1 LGVDF
6 YYFFGIGSALFLAV
20 LLFFALLRMQ
30 RNRNILV
37 SGASLSEEVL
47 EDHARTIAREHSI
60 SLKYNTAGWPMLRMN
75 DNYSAILS
83 ICNSLNDDVAQ
94 KRTVPPAAEWLL
106 DNFYIVE
113 EQVKSIRRDLTKREY
128 YNLPILGK
136 GRSKGYARILAIAME
151 LVSHTDGQIEIGTLL
166 KYLEAYQSH
175 TVLLEREIRI
185 IPIMIKLALIENVR
199 KLSEKIMEAQIQ
211 WNIADEIFEK
221 WMVEEDVD
229 VKAINKLFKSNI
241 KTMDEINPSFIE
253 HLFYR
258 LRRSGRSYSGILK
271 YIDEN
276 LDKYNATTETI
287 AQKEHNVQAV
297 YTVSMGNCIASL
309 KYLSSFDWC
318 EIFENIS
325 FLEKI
330 LRQDPEGV
338 YSQMDID
345 SRNYYKNKIGMLA
358 KAHRV
363 SELHIAREAVEL
375 AKAASAECREAREA
389 RADGKDVAEA
399 AGADG
404 KTGADGKAGTG
415 ITGREAGAG
424 IATGAD
430 WAEDENQC
438 CKRSHVGYYLVG
450 RGLPLL
456 ESRQKGEKSDWEKTK
471 AWLSENLGKFY
482 LGFVVLFT
490 LIIVI
495 LALNY
500 AYWSPGGEN
509 IWLIVL
515 AGLAAL
521 IPASEIAVSIA
532 NWLVCKVKKPSFFPR
547 LELKD
552 GIPDNLR
559 TMVVIPALLSDEKRV
574 EQLMENME
582 SHYLANREQNLYF
595 ALLGAFSDSDGPSK
609 TNDSSV
615 LHTAADGIR
624 RLNQKY
630 AKDGKDLF
638 YFYNRLRKF
647 NECDNR
653 WTGWERKRGALMEF
667 NEMLLGSQ
675 ETSIIFYSHSKL
687 PADDIKYIVTLDAD
701 TMLPFGMAKKMI
713 GAMAHPLN
721 KPVID
726 RNRGI
731 VTEGYGVMQPR
742 ISFDIESANKSVFS
756 RIYTGQEGID
766 PYSSAISD
774 VYQDLFGEGIFT
786 GKGIYDLKTFQ
797 AVLKDAIPE
806 NAVLSHDLLEGSY
819 ARAALVTDLELVDSY
834 PAKYNSWMAR
844 LHRWIRGDWQ
854 LIPWLRRK
862 IYNRKKELIPN
873 PLSFISLWKIAD
885 NLRRSLVSSSLL
897 VLFLTGMSVLPGSAN
912 VWAGFAVF
920 VLGLPLILNFLDE
933 LRRRLKYDRIKRYRP
948 GFFGIKSSLFQFL
961 LSVLFL
967 PYHAL
972 KMLDAIFVTLFRV
985 CVSKKHMLEWVTAAD
1000 VEKAL
1005 SGTLKSYWYSMGPCI
1020 LFGIFLVFF
1029 AAGLKPEGFIA
1040 ASALFIAWGISP
1052 SIAYRISQDDS
1063 AEDEKLSEEALEELR
1078 KITRR
1083 TWRYFEEFTN
1093 SRNNYLAPD
1102 NFQEDPPRGIAYRTS
1117 PTNIGLGLLAAL
1129 TGRDMGYTGIKETV
1143 DSIART
1149 VTTIEKMEKW
1159 NGHLYNWYDTRVL
1172 EPLHPLYVSTVDSGN
1187 FVCYLITLAE
1197 GLKGYFSSPLVDRV
1211 FAAGI
1216 RDTIRNGLEEGE
1228 ALPGEFDCFGFMEDG
1243 GEISLIQWNKALTD
1257 LIGGRLTAAVR
1268 KPVWKSKAERM
1279 GKMFK
1284 DELSA
1289 FTPWAALAEEMPE
1302 ELRHGELAE
1311 ETEKLLDLLKTNVS
1325 LESVSEINKRIL
1337 EQIDRL
1343 NKATVKVKDGAFER
1357 GFAWMNEVIGAVLE
1371 SDRSTRAFIEK
1382 YKQLLARIES
1392 LASAISFK
1400 PLYNESRQ
1408 LFSIGYNVDEKKL
1421 TNSYYDLLASEA
1433 RQASYLAIA
1442 RGEVPPKHWFM
1453 LGRLL
1458 TVVDRYQGLVSWSGT
1473 MFEYMMPLLLMKSYR
1488 NTLLDETYSF
1498 VVKGQEKYGKV
1509 RNMPWGVS
1517 ESAFHSLDINLD
1529 YQYKAIGV
1537 PWLGL
1542 KRGLVEDAVTSPYST
1557 FMALLVCPEE
1567 SYENIRYLK
1576 AEGLEGPY
1584 GFYEAA
1590 DYTPERLSFQSK
1602 KVIIKSFMAHHQG
1615 MSLLALNNYINHCI
1629 MQERFHAV
1637 PEVRAARLL
1646 LQEKVP
1652 VNILFT
1658 KDNKEKISITKAR
1671 IYRDKGA
1678 FRRFTAPDFE
1688 LPKAHVLSNGSY
1700 SVMLTDKGTGY
1711 SRSKTADITR
1721 WREDPVLDSYG
1732 MFFYIRNVTTD
1743 QYWSAAYAPFNVLP
1757 DKYEVIFTPDKAV
1770 YKRADGDVE
1779 TAYEI
1784 VVASDDNAEI
1794 RKLDLKNNGQEACFI
1809 EVTSYFEV
1817 VLASRSSDLAHPA
1830 FSNLFIR
1837 TEYDPEHR
1845 ALLANRRPRGH
1856 DDKEMWIAGIPII
1869 VGDIAEDVQYETDR
1883 MQFIGRGHT
1892 VYHPLILE
1900 REKPL
1905 SNTVG
1910 AVLDPIISQRIKL
1923 KIEPEESAQIAFVT
1937 VTAGSRETIME
1948 LLAKYNNMEAC
1959 DSAFWLALT
1968 RSQVETKYL
1977 NIKAPEM
1984 ELYQD
1989 MISNILYRSAQKENY
2004 RDLIGKNRKGQSSL
2018 WSYGISGDRPVILVE
2033 LTKAEE
2039 VDILYEVLKAHE
2051 YWRLKDL
2058 KVDLVILSHE
2068 ENSYSNPLYTLISEI
2083 VQSSETYDV
2092 LQRHNDVFI
2101 LNTNSMEPEDV
2112 PLLYA
2117 VARMIFKGGCG
2128 TMKEQVQSGPC
2139 LPRVPVFLE
2148 TAKNASNHLL
2158 NRNRRRRLREQ
2169 PEEEPAAASGEIRF
2183 FNGLGGFDSDGRE
2196 YVIRLEPGQITPAPW
2211 ANVIANPEFG
2221 FMVTEVG
2228 GGYTWCENSR
2238 ENKLSPWSNDPVSD
2252 NPGEVFY
2259 LKEEHGEPWSI
2270 TPLPARDEEAYTVRH
2285 GFGYTEFEHESRGI
2299 KQRLIQFVPVK
2310 GTVKI
2315 SMISLKNDSGE
2326 EKNLWITYYLT
2337 PVMGVNAREN
2347 AMHLVT
2353 SLSGTGALLLENPYN
2368 REFPDRVCFIDSS
2381 AEERTVTGDRKEFF
2395 GFGMM
2400 TSPDALKYRKLS
2412 GAIGGDLDPCAAM
2425 QANIRLMPGEA
2436 RDVVFLLGMAARK
2449 EEALELA
2456 ETYKDIGRAKG
2467 ALAEVKQFWREM
2479 LQTVQVNTPDPSM
2492 NIILNGWL
2500 VYQAVS
2506 CRMWARTAFYQAG
2519 GAFGFRDQLQD
2530 SLAVMAIRPE
2540 IAGNQILRH
2549 ARHQFSQGDVLH
2561 WWHEPAGKGTRTRF
2575 SDDYL
2580 WLPYVTAEYVRATG
2594 DFELLKKEEP
2604 FLEEELLKKFEEER
2618 YCRPGMT
2625 KETASIYE
2633 HCVRAVEYGL
2643 KFGERG
2649 LPLMGGGDWND
2660 GMNTVGNDGK
2670 GESVWLGWFLCTTLA
2685 KFIPI
2690 CRIMGEHTRAERYLG
2705 VIDAVA
2711 EAIEKNAWDGNWYKR
2726 AFFDNGAPLGS
2737 VNNKECK
2744 IDSLAQSWAVIS
2756 GKGDPARVKKALNS
2770 LEDYLVMRDA
2780 GLIKLLTPPFDEGEL
2795 EPGYIKSYVPGVR
2808 ENGGQYTHAAA
2819 WAIIAFAMTGDGDK
2833 ACELFGLINPI
2844 NHTRT
2849 DRECSIYK
2857 AEPYVIA
2864 ADVYSVP
2871 PHVGRGGWT
2880 WYTGTASWFYKAGL
2894 ENILGFTKAADHL
2907 VIDPCIP
2914 KKWAEYSIQYRY
2926 RGTVYRITVKNPNNV
2941 NRGVAAVT
2949 VDGAP
2954 QKRNTVSLADDG
2966 GTHEVEVILGQ
2977 E

>member
-1 LGVDF
+1 
-6 YYFFGIGSALFLAV
+6 
-20 LLFFALLRMQ
+20 MQ
-30 RNRNILV
+30 KNRNILV

-75 DNYSAILS
+75 DNYSTILS
-83 ICNSLNDDVAQ
+83 VCDSLNEYVAQ

-113 EQVKSIRRDLTKREY
+113 EQVKSIRRDLTKKEY
-128 YNLPILGK
+128 YRLPILGK

-185 IPIMIKLALIENVR
+185 IPIMLKLALIENIR
-199 KLSEKIMEAQIQ
+199 RLSEKIMEAQTQ
-211 WNIADEIFEK
+211 WNLADEIFEK
-221 WMVEEDVD
+221 WMSEEDVD
-229 VKAINKLFKSNI
+229 VKAINKLFKSGI
-241 KTMDEINPSFIE
+241 RAMDEVNPSFIE

-258 LRRSGRSYSGILK
+258 LRRSGRNYSAILK
-271 YIDEN
+271 HIDEY
-276 LDKYNATTETI
+276 LDKYNTSAEI
-287 AQKEHNVQAV
+287 VARKEHNVQAV

-318 EIFENIS
+318 EIFESIS

-330 LRQDPEGV
+330 LRQDPEGI
-338 YSQMDID
+338 YSAMDID
-345 SRNYYKNKIGMLA
+345 SRNYYKNQIGMLA
-358 KAHRV
+358 KAYRV
-363 SELHIAREAVEL
+363 SELHIAREAIEL
-375 AKAASAECREAREA
+375 AKAAAAECRE
-389 RADGKDVAEA
+389 V
-399 AGADG
+399 
-404 KTGADGKAGTG
+404 
-415 ITGREAGAG
+415 REAGEA
-424 IATGAD
+424 
-430 WAEDENQC
+430 DENLCSKQ
-438 CKRSHVGYYLVG
+438 SHVGYYLFG
-450 RGLPLL
+450 RGLKLL
-456 ESRQKGEKSDWEKTK
+456 ESRLKGEKSFWEKVK
-471 AWLSENLGKFY
+471 QSLSESLGNIY
-482 LGFVVLFT
+482 LGFIVT
-490 LIIVI
+490 LTLLIAA
-495 LALNY
+495 LAAYY
-500 AYWSPGGEN
+500 ARQSPGDES
-509 IWLIVL
+509 IFLAAL
-515 AGLAAL
+515 AGAAAL
-521 IPASEIAVSIA
+521 IPGSEIAVAVA

-547 LELKD
+547 LELKE
-552 GIPDNLR
+552 GIPEELC
-559 TMVVIPALLSDEKRV
+559 TMVVIPALLSDESRV
-574 EQLMENME
+574 KQLLENME
-582 SHYLANREQNLYF
+582 SHYLANREKNLYF
-595 ALLGAFSDSDGPSK
+595 ALLGAFADSDGPSGD
-609 TNDSSV
+609 NDASV
-615 LHTAADGIR
+615 LRTAAEGIKE
-624 RLNQKY
+624 LNRKY

-638 YFYNRLRKF
+638 YFYNRIRKY

-667 NEMLLGSQ
+667 NDMLLGSQ
-675 ETSIIFYSHSKL
+675 ETSIAFYSNGKL
-687 PADDIKYIVTLDAD
+687 PAENIKYVITLDAD

-721 KPVID
+721 TPVID
-726 RNRGI
+726 PKKGI
-731 VTEGYGVMQPR
+731 VTEGYGIMQPR
-742 ISFDIESANKSVFS
+742 ISFDIESANKSIFS
-756 RIYTGQEGID
+756 RIYTGQEGMD

-797 AVLKDAIPE
+797 SVLKDAIPE

-819 ARAALVTDLELVDSY
+819 VRAALVTDLELVDSY
-834 PAKYNSWMAR
+834 PSKYNSWMAR

-854 LIPWLRRK
+854 LLPWLRRK
-862 IYNRKKELIPN
+862 IYNRKRELIPN

-885 NLRRSLVSSSLL
+885 NLRRSLVAPSLL
-897 VLFLTGMSVLPGSAN
+897 VLLILGFSVLPGSAN
-912 VWAGFAVF
+912 LWACLAVF
-920 VLGLPLILNFLDE
+920 VMGLPLILNFLDE

-961 LSVLFL
+961 LSILFL
-967 PYHAL
+967 PYHSMR
-972 KMLDAIFVTLFRV
+972 MLDAIVVTLFRV
-985 CVSKKHMLEWVTAAD
+985 CISKKNMLEWVTSAD
-1000 VEKAL
+1000 VEKTQ
-1005 SGTLKSYWYSMGPCI
+1005 SGTLKSYWVSMGPSVA
-1020 LFGIFLVFF
+1020 FGVLIVFLS
-1029 AAGLKPEGFIA
+1029 AWLKPEGFIA
-1040 ASALFIAWGISP
+1040 ASALFIAWGIAP
-1052 SIAYRISQDDS
+1052 SIAYRVSLDDS
-1063 AEDEKLSEEALEELR
+1063 AEEEKLTPEALTELR
-1078 KITRR
+1078 KIARR
-1083 TWRYFEEFTN
+1083 TWRYFEEFAN
-1093 SRNNYLAPD
+1093 ARNNYLAPD

-1117 PTNIGLGLLAAL
+1117 PTNIGLGLLATL
-1129 TGRDMGYTGIKETV
+1129 TARDMGYIGIKETV

-1159 NGHLYNWYDTRVL
+1159 NGHLYNWYDTRIL
-1172 EPLHPLYVSTVDSGN
+1172 EPLRPLYVSTVDSGN
-1187 FVCYLITLAE
+1187 FVGYLLTLAE
-1197 GLKGYFSSPLVDRV
+1197 GLKGYLASPLVDKV
-1211 FAAGI
+1211 FADGI
-1216 RDTIRNGLEEGE
+1216 RDTVRNGLDDGEE
-1228 ALPGEFDCFGFMEDG
+1228 LPAEFDCLNFMEN
-1243 GEISLIQWNKALTD
+1243 GEISLILWNKAIND
-1257 LIGGRLTAAVR
+1257 LAGGRLTSKIR
-1268 KPVWKSKAERM
+1268 KPVWKGKAERM
-1279 GKMFK
+1279 GRMFRE
-1284 DELSA
+1284 ELET
-1289 FTPWAALAEEMPE
+1289 FTPWAVLAEEIPE
-1302 ELRHGELAE
+1302 ELLHPELAGE
-1311 ETEKLLDLLKTNVS
+1311 AEKLLKLLGFNVS
-1325 LESVSEINKRIL
+1325 LANVSEINKGIL
-1337 EQIDRL
+1337 EQVDRL
-1343 NKATVKVKDGAFER
+1343 NKATVKIKNGSFEK
-1357 GFAWMNEVIGAVLE
+1357 GFVWMNEVIGAVLE
-1371 SDRSTRAFIEK
+1371 SDRNCRAFAEK
-1382 YKQLLARIES
+1382 YHQLISRIES
-1392 LASAISFK
+1392 LAAAICFK
-1400 PLYNESRQ
+1400 PLYNENRQ

-1433 RQASYLAIA
+1433 RQASYIAIA

-1458 TVVDRYQGLVSWSGT
+1458 TVVDRHQGLVSWSGT

-1498 VVKGQEKYGKV
+1498 VVKSQEKYGKV

-1517 ESAFHSLDINLD
+1517 ESAFNSLDINLD

-1557 FMALLVCPEE
+1557 FLALLVCPEE
-1567 SYENIRYLK
+1567 AWENIQYLK

-1602 KVIIKSFMAHHQG
+1602 KAIIKSFMAHHQG
-1615 MSLLALNNYINHCI
+1615 MSLLALNNYLNGCI

-1637 PEVRAARLL
+1637 PEVKAARLL

-1658 KDNKEKISITKAR
+1658 KDTKEKIAISKAK

-1678 FRRFTAPDFE
+1678 YRRFTAPDFD
-1688 LPKAHVLSNGSY
+1688 LPRAHVLSNGNY
-1700 SVMLTDKGTGY
+1700 SVMLTDRGTGY

-1721 WREDPVLDSYG
+1721 WREDPVLDNYG
-1732 MFFYIRNVTTD
+1732 MFFYIKNVTTD

-1770 YKRADGDVE
+1770 FKRADGDVE
-1779 TAYEI
+1779 TTLEV

-1794 RKLDLKNNGQEACFI
+1794 RKLELKNGGQETCYI

-1817 VLASRSSDLAHPA
+1817 VLASRSSDLAHPV

-1845 ALLANRRPRGH
+1845 ALLANRRPRSH
-1856 DDKEMWIAGIPII
+1856 DDKEMWIAEIPVIA
-1869 VGDIAEDVQYETDR
+1869 GDLVEDIQYEADR

-1892 VYHPLILE
+1892 VSHPLILE

-1910 AVLDPIISQRIKL
+1910 AVLDPIFSQRIKL
-1923 KIEPEESAQIAFVT
+1923 KIEPEQAAQIAFVV

-1948 LLAKYNNMEAC
+1948 LIEKYNNMEAC
-1959 DSAFWLALT
+1959 DAAFWLALT

-1989 MISNILYRSAQKENY
+1989 MISNILYKSAQKSKY
-2004 RDLIGKNRKGQSSL
+2004 RDLILKNRKGQSSL
-2018 WSYGISGDRPVILVE
+2018 WSYGISGDRPIILVE
-2033 LTKAEE
+2033 LDKTEE

-2058 KVDLVILSHE
+2058 KVDLVILSRE
-2068 ENSYSNPLYTLISEI
+2068 EGSYSNPLYTLISEI
-2083 VQSSETYDV
+2083 VQSSQTSDS
-2092 LQRHNDVFI
+2092 LHRHKDIFI
-2101 LNTNSMEPEDV
+2101 VNACNMDPEDI
-2112 PLLYA
+2112 PLFYA

-2128 TMKEQVQSGPC
+2128 TMKEQVRSGACPK
-2139 LPRVPVFLE
+2139 VPVFLE
-2148 TAKNASNHLL
+2148 TTRSASNNVF
-2158 NRNRRRRLREQ
+2158 NRNRRRRRLREQ
-2169 PEEEPAAASGEIRF
+2169 AGEEPEPAAAAGEIQF
-2183 FNGLGGFDSDGRE
+2183 FNGIGGFDCDGKE
-2196 YVIRLEPGQITPAPW
+2196 YVIRLEQGQLTPAPW

-2221 FMVTEVG
+2221 FMVTEAG

-2238 ENKLSPWSNDPVSD
+2238 ENKISPWSNDPVSD
-2252 NPGEVFY
+2252 TQGEVFY

-2270 TPLPARDEEAYTVRH
+2270 TPLPARDEEAYTIRH
-2285 GFGYTEFEHESRGI
+2285 GFGYTEFEHECRGI
-2299 KQRLIQFVPVK
+2299 KQKLTQFVPVK

-2315 SMISLKNDSGE
+2315 SIISLKNESDE
-2326 EKNLWITYYLT
+2326 DRNLGITYYLT
-2337 PVMGVNAREN
+2337 PVLGVNATETS
-2347 AMHLVT
+2347 MHIVT
-2353 SLSGTGALLLENPYN
+2353 SLSEEGALLVENPYN
-2368 REFPDRVCFIDSS
+2368 REFPGRICFMDSS
-2381 AEERTVTGDRKEFF
+2381 VEERTVTGDRKEFF

-2400 TSPDALKYRKLS
+2400 SSPDALKYKKLS
-2412 GAIGGDLDPCAAM
+2412 GNIGAGLDPCAAM
-2425 QANIRLMPGEA
+2425 QVNVRLKAGETQE
-2436 RDVVFLLGMAARK
+2436 VVFLLGMADRREK
-2449 EEALELA
+2449 VRELA
-2456 ETYKDIGRAKG
+2456 ETYKDIGKARE
-2467 ALAEVKQFWREM
+2467 ALSEVKRFWRDL
-2479 LQTVQVNTPDPSM
+2479 LQTIQVNTPDPSM
-2492 NIILNGWL
+2492 NIMLNGWL

-2530 SLAVMAIRPE
+2530 SLSIMAIRPE
-2540 IAGNQILRH
+2540 LARNQIIKH
-2549 ARHQFSQGDVLH
+2549 AQHQFLQGDVLH

-2580 WLPYVTAEYVRATG
+2580 WLPYVTAEYIKTTG
-2594 DFELLKKEEP
+2594 DFELLNEEAP
-2604 FLEEELLKKFEEER
+2604 FLEEEPLRKHEDER
-2618 YCRPGMT
+2618 YCQPRIT

-2633 HCVRAVEYGL
+2633 HCIRSIEYGL

-2660 GMNTVGNDGK
+2660 GMNTVGNGGK
-2670 GESVWLGWFLCTTLA
+2670 GESVWLGWFLCATLQ

-2690 CRIMGEHTRAERYLG
+2690 CRIMGEQERAERYLG
-2705 VIDAVA
+2705 IIDAVA

-2726 AFFDNGAPLGS
+2726 AFFDNGTPLGS
-2737 VNNKECK
+2737 ANNKECK

-2770 LEDYLVMRDA
+2770 MEDYLVVRDA
-2780 GLIKLLTPPFDEGEL
+2780 GLIKLLTPPFDKGEL

-2833 ACELFGLINPI
+2833 ACELFDMINPI

-2849 DRECSIYK
+2849 DRECFIYK
-2857 AEPYVIA
+2857 TEPYAMA

-2894 ENILGFTKAADHL
+2894 ENILGFTKTADRL
-2907 VIDPCIP
+2907 VIDPCIS
-2914 KKWAEYSIQYRY
+2914 KKWAEYSIVYRY
-2926 RGTVYRITVKNPNNV
+2926 HGTTYHIAVKNPNHV
-2941 NRGVAAVT
+2941 NRGVLSVT
-2949 VDGAP
+2949 VDGVR
-2954 QKRNTVSLADDG
+2954 QKRNTVSLVDDG
-2966 GTHEVEVILGQ
+2966 GTHQVEVILG
-2977 E
+2977 

>member
-1 LGVDF
+1 
-6 YYFFGIGSALFLAV
+6 
-20 LLFFALLRMQ
+20 MQ
-30 RNRNILV
+30 KNRNILV
-37 SGASLSEEVL
+37 NGASLSEEVL

-75 DNYSAILS
+75 DNYSTILS
-83 ICNSLNDDVAQ
+83 VCNSLNEDVAQ

-113 EQVKSIRRDLTKREY
+113 EQVKSIRRDLTKKEY
-128 YNLPILGK
+128 YSLPILGK

-151 LVSHTDGQIEIGTLL
+151 LVSHTDGQIEVGTLL
-166 KYLEAYQSH
+166 KYLDAYQSH

-185 IPIMIKLALIENVR
+185 IPIMIKLALVENVR
-199 KLSEKIMEAQIQ
+199 RISEKIIEAQAQ
-211 WNIADEIFEK
+211 WNIADEIFEN
-221 WMVEEDVD
+221 WMTEEDVD
-229 VKAINKLFKSNI
+229 LKAINKLFKSSI
-241 KTMDEINPSFIE
+241 KTMDEVNPSFIE

-258 LRRSGRSYSGILK
+258 LRRSGRNYSGILK

-276 LDKYNATTETI
+276 LDKYNTTTESI
-287 AQKEHNVQAV
+287 ALKEHNVQAV

-338 YSQMDID
+338 YGLMNID
-345 SRNYYKNKIGMLA
+345 SRNYYKNKVGMLA

-363 SELHIAREAVEL
+363 SELHIAREAIEL
-375 AKAASAECREAREA
+375 AKSAFAECREAREA
-389 RADGKDVAEA
+389 GDA
-399 AGADG
+399 
-404 KTGADGKAGTG
+404 
-415 ITGREAGAG
+415 
-424 IATGAD
+424 
-430 WAEDENQC
+430 DENQC
-438 CKRSHVGYYLVG
+438 SKRSHVGYYLVG
-450 RGLPLL
+450 RGLKQL
-456 ESRQKGEKSDWEKTK
+456 ESRQKGEKSDWERTKT
-471 AWLSENLGKFY
+471 WLSENLGKLY
-482 LGFVVLFT
+482 LGFITLLTVL
-490 LIIVI
+490 IV
-495 LALNY
+495 AFVMDY

-509 IWLIVL
+509 TWLVVL
-515 AGLAAL
+515 AGAVVL
-521 IPASEIAVSIA
+521 IPASEVAVSIA

-547 LELKD
+547 LELKE
-552 GIPDNLR
+552 GIPDSLC
-559 TMVVIPALLSDEKRV
+559 TMVVVPALLSDEKRV
-574 EQLMENME
+574 EQLLENME

-595 ALLGAFSDSDGPSK
+595 ALLGAFSDSAGPTK
-609 TNDSSV
+609 ENDTSV

-647 NECDNR
+647 NECDNS

-667 NEMLLGSQ
+667 NDMLLGSQ
-675 ETSIIFYSHSKL
+675 ETSIIFYSNGKL
-687 PADDIKYIVTLDAD
+687 PATEIKYIITLDAD

-721 KPVID
+721 TPVVD
-726 RNRGI
+726 GHKGI

-786 GKGIYDLKTFQ
+786 GKGIYELKTFQ
-797 AVLKDAIPE
+797 SVLKDAIPE

-834 PAKYNSWMAR
+834 PAKYSSWMAR

-854 LIPWLRRK
+854 LIPWLRRR
-862 IYNRKKELIPN
+862 IYNRKKEQLKN
-873 PLSFISLWKIAD
+873 PLSFISRWKIAD
-885 NLRRSLVSSSLL
+885 NLRRSLLTPALL
-897 VLFLTGMSVLPGSAN
+897 ALLLLGMSVLPGSGN
-912 VWAGFAVF
+912 IWAGFAVF
-920 VLGLPLILNFLDE
+920 VLGLPLILNFLEE

-961 LSVLFL
+961 LCVLFL
-967 PYHAL
+967 PFHSL
-972 KMLDAIFVTLFRV
+972 RMLDAIFVTLFRV
-985 CVSKKHMLEWVTAAD
+985 CVSKKNMLEWVTSAD
-1000 VEKAL
+1000 VEKAQ
-1005 SGTLKSYWYSMGPCI
+1005 SGTLRSYWTSMGPSI
-1020 LFGIFLVFF
+1020 VFGALIVFF
-1029 AAGLKPEGFIA
+1029 ASWLKPEGFIA

-1052 SIAYRISQDDS
+1052 SIAYRISLDDS
-1063 AEDEKLSEEALEELR
+1063 AEEEKLKKEDLEELR

-1093 SRNNYLAPD
+1093 SKNNYLAPD

-1117 PTNIGLGLLAAL
+1117 PTNIGLGLLASL
-1129 TGRDMGYTGIKETV
+1129 TGRDMGYIGIKETV

-1159 NGHLYNWYDTRVL
+1159 NGHLYNWYDTRML

-1197 GLKGYFSSPLVDRV
+1197 GLKGYSSRPLVDRV
-1211 FAAGI
+1211 FVAGI
-1216 RDTIRNGLEEGE
+1216 RDTVRNGLEDGE
-1228 ALPGEFDCFGFMEDG
+1228 ALPGEFDCFDLMENDS
-1243 GEISLIQWNKALTD
+1243 EISLIQWNKTLID
-1257 LIGGRLTAAVR
+1257 LAGGRLTANIR
-1268 KPVWKSKAERM
+1268 KPVWKNKAERM
-1279 GKMFK
+1279 GRMFK
-1284 DELSA
+1284 EEINVL
-1289 FTPWAALAEEMPE
+1289 TPWAALTVEMPE
-1302 ELRHGELAE
+1302 ELLHGELAE
-1311 ETEKLLDLLKTNVS
+1311 ETEKLLDLLATNVS
-1325 LESVSEINKRIL
+1325 LETVSETNKRIL
-1337 EQIDRL
+1337 EQVDRL
-1343 NKATVKVKDGAFER
+1343 NKTTVKVKDGSFDK
-1357 GFAWMNEVIGAVLE
+1357 GFAWLNEVIGAVLE
-1371 SDRSTRAFIEK
+1371 SDRSCRAFAEK
-1382 YKQLLARIES
+1382 YSQLLERIES
-1392 LASAISFK
+1392 LAAAISFK
-1400 PLYNESRQ
+1400 PLYNEGRQ
-1408 LFSIGYNVDEKKL
+1408 LFAIGYNVEEKKL

-1433 RQASYLAIA
+1433 RQASYIAIA

-1517 ESAFHSLDINLD
+1517 ESSFHSLDINLD

-1557 FMALLVCPEE
+1557 FLALLVCPEE
-1567 SYENIRYLK
+1567 AYENIGYLK
-1576 AEGLEGPY
+1576 AEGLEGSY

-1590 DYTPERLSFQSK
+1590 DYTPERLGFQSK
-1602 KVIIKSFMAHHQG
+1602 KVIIKSFMAHHEG
-1615 MSLLALNNYINHCI
+1615 MSLLALNNYLNGCI
-1629 MQERFHAV
+1629 MQERFHAI
-1637 PEVRAARLL
+1637 PEIRAARLL

-1658 KDNKEKISITKAR
+1658 KDNKERISITKAR

-1688 LPKAHVLSNGSY
+1688 LPKTHVLSNGNY

-1721 WREDPVLDSYG
+1721 WREDPILDTYG
-1732 MFFYIRNVTTD
+1732 MFFYIKNVTAD
-1743 QYWSAAYAPFNVLP
+1743 QYWSAAYSPFNVLP

-1770 YKRADGDVE
+1770 FKRADGDVE
-1779 TAYEI
+1779 TTLEV
-1784 VVASDDNAEI
+1784 VVASDDNVEI
-1794 RKLDLKNNGQEACFI
+1794 RKLELKNNGQETCYI
-1809 EVTSYFEV
+1809 EVTSYYEV

-1837 TEYDPEHR
+1837 TEYDHERR

-1856 DDKEMWIAGIPII
+1856 DDKEMWIAEVPVIAGE
-1869 VGDIAEDVQYETDR
+1869 IAEDVQYETDR

-1892 VYHPLILE
+1892 VCHPMILE

-1910 AVLDPIISQRIKL
+1910 AVLDPVFSQRIKL
-1923 KIEPEESAQIAFVT
+1923 KIDPEQSAQIAFVT
-1937 VTAGSRETIME
+1937 VTAGSKETIME
-1948 LLAKYNNMEAC
+1948 LIDKYDNMEAC

-1989 MISNILYRSAQKENY
+1989 MISNILYKSAQKSNY
-2004 RDLIGKNRKGQSSL
+2004 RDMIRENRKGQSSL
-2018 WSYGISGDRPVILVE
+2018 WPYGISGDRPVILVE
-2033 LTKAEE
+2033 LNKEDE
-2039 VDILYEVLKAHE
+2039 VDILYEVLKAQE

-2058 KVDLVILSHE
+2058 KVDLVIMSHE

-2083 VQSSETYDV
+2083 VQSSETYDA
-2092 LQRHNDVFI
+2092 LHRHNDIFI
-2101 LNTNSMEPEDV
+2101 VNTNSLDPEDI
-2112 PLLYA
+2112 PLFYA

-2139 LPRVPVFLE
+2139 PRTLVFPE
-2148 TAKNASNHLL
+2148 AAKNSSNHLL
-2158 NRNRRRRLREQ
+2158 NRNRRRRLQEQ
-2169 PEEEPAAASGEIRF
+2169 PEEEPAAAANEIRF
-2183 FNGLGGFDSDGRE
+2183 FNGIGGFDNDGKE
-2196 YVIRLEPGQITPAPW
+2196 YVIRLEQGQITPAPW
-2211 ANVIANPEFG
+2211 TNVIANPEFG
-2221 FMVTEVG
+2221 FMVTEAG

-2238 ENKLSPWSNDPVSD
+2238 ENKLSPWANDPVSD
-2252 NPGEVFY
+2252 NQGEIFY
-2259 LKEEHGEPWSI
+2259 LKEGHGDPWSI

-2285 GFGYTEFEHESRGI
+2285 GFGYTEFEHECRGI
-2299 KQRLIQFVPVK
+2299 KQRLTQFVPVK

-2315 SMISLKNDSGE
+2315 SIISLKNDSNE
-2326 EKNLWITYYLT
+2326 DRNLGITYYLT
-2337 PVMGVNAREN
+2337 PVLGVNATEN
-2347 AMHLVT
+2347 AMHIVT
-2353 SLSGTGALLLENPYN
+2353 SLSGEGALLVENPYN
-2368 REFPDRVCFIDSS
+2368 REFPDRICFMDSS
-2381 AEERTVTGDRKEFF
+2381 VEERTVTGDRGEFF

-2400 TSPDALKYRKLS
+2400 SSPDALKYKKLS
-2412 GAIGGDLDPCAAM
+2412 GTVGAGLDPCAAM
-2425 QANIRLMPGEA
+2425 QANIRLKAGET
-2436 RDVVFLLGMAARK
+2436 REVVFLLGMADRQDK
-2449 EEALELA
+2449 VHELT
-2456 ETYKDIGRAKG
+2456 ETYKDIGKARES
-2467 ALAEVKQFWREM
+2467 LAEVKQFWQDM
-2479 LQTVQVNTPDPSM
+2479 LQTVQVNTPDLSM
-2492 NIILNGWL
+2492 NIMLNGWL

-2506 CRMWARTAFYQAG
+2506 CRMWARTAYYQAG

-2530 SLAVMAIRPE
+2530 SLSVMAIRPE
-2540 IAGNQILRH
+2540 IAKNQIIRH
-2549 ARHQFSQGDVLH
+2549 ARHQFLQGDVLH

-2580 WLPYVTAEYVRATG
+2580 WLPYVTAEYIGTTG
-2594 DFELLKKEEP
+2594 DIELLNMEAP
-2604 FLEEELLKKFEEER
+2604 FLEDELLKKFEDER
-2618 YCRPGMT
+2618 YCQPRVT

-2633 HCVRAVEYGL
+2633 HCIRSIEYGL
-2643 KFGERG
+2643 RFGERG

-2660 GMNTVGNDGK
+2660 GMNTVGNGGK
-2670 GESVWLGWFLCTTLA
+2670 GESVWLGWFLCATLQ

-2690 CRIMGEHTRAERYLG
+2690 CRIMGEQERAERYLG

-2857 AEPYVIA
+2857 AEPYVVA

-2894 ENILGFTKAADHL
+2894 ESILGFTKDADHL
-2907 VIDPCIP
+2907 VIEPCIS

-2926 RGTVYRITVKNPNNV
+2926 HGTVYQITVKNPNSV
-2941 NRGVAAVT
+2941 NKGVASVT
-2949 VDGAP
+2949 VDGERQTGNA
-2954 QKRNTVSLADDG
+2954 VSLSDDG
-2966 GTHEVEVILGQ
+2966 GTHLVEITMG
-2977 E
+2977 